1 MNTIFKH
8 QFSFPLYLTVLMVLL
23 SSCNSNLFTGRK
35 FNLDLVKVDKKQVPI
50 ALKTNPNIKQIEPK
64 EILLASNENPILL
77 NEQLSV
83 EYQELP
89 SLEKS
94 APHSSNGLKEIT
106 GKYIK
111 LPIIDTTKLKSNSE
125 KSKEIDRRGKTWDGF
140 SIASF
145 SISLIAILLLFAFP
159 LLTII
164 DFVLIFFFFEILLAV
179 ASIIFGAI
187 GLKSTSKRKRKGR
200 GFAIIGFCL
209 GIAQL
214 LYWIGI
220 TILVVLLI
228 SAYI

>member
-1 MNTIFKH
+1 
-8 QFSFPLYLTVLMVLL
+8 
-23 SSCNSNLFTGRK
+23 
-35 FNLDLVKVDKKQVPI
+35 
-50 ALKTNPNIKQIEPK
+50 
-64 EILLASNENPILL
+64 
-77 NEQLSV
+77 
-83 EYQELP
+83 
-89 SLEKS
+89 
-94 APHSSNGLKEIT
+94 
-106 GKYIK
+106 
-111 LPIIDTTKLKSNSE
+111 
-125 KSKEIDRRGKTWDGF
+125 
-140 SIASF
+140 
-145 SISLIAILLLFAFP
+145 